1 MNEIIIKNL
10 SISINGKIILDDINF
25 ELKKGDIVGLIGPNG
40 NGKSTLVKSI
50 MKHFSTKIES
60 GEILIDNECVNDLA
74 PDEIARKGIFLA
86 PQISEE
92 IEGILMIDF
101 LKSALS
107 SLHKKKLSLIELYKT
122 INPVLKELEIDPN
135 FLHRFVNFGFSGGEK
150 KKSEI
155 LQMKLFNPKVVFLDE
170 IDSGLDVDSLKIIVR
185 EIKKWLTPDKIL
197 VIVSHNEKLFK
208 EIKPNKVCLILD
220 GKIVEVG
227 DYSLVEKVNKE
238 GYKWI
243 KKK

>member
-1 MNEIIIKNL
+1 MTKIIIKNL
-10 SISINGKIILDDINF
+10 SVTINEKIILNDINLQ
-25 ELKKGDIVGLIGPNG
+25 LKKGDIVGLIGPNG

-50 MKHFSTKIES
+50 MKHYSTKISS
-60 GEILIDNECVNDLA
+60 GKILIDNICINDLE
-74 PDEIARKGIFLA
+74 PDEIARKGLFLA

-92 IEGILMIDF
+92 INGILMIDF
-101 LKSALS
+101 LKAALS
-107 SLHKKKLSLIELYKT
+107 SLHQKKISLIELYKT
-122 INPVLKELEIDPN
+122 INPALKDLEIDPN
-135 FLHRFVNFGFSGGEK
+135 FLHRFVNWGFSGGEK

-155 LQMKLFNPKVVFLDE
+155 LQMILFNPEVVFLDE

-185 EIKKWLTPDKIL
+185 EIRKWLTPDKIL

-208 EIKPNKVCLILD
+208 EITPNKVCLMVD
-220 GKIVEVG
+220 GKIAQIG

-243 KKK
+243 KEK